1 LLLYALFL
9 EIAKAIQHP
18 VRRQR
23 LKTQRPKYASK
34 LWKYGKKMYFSYL
47 GKNIQQTLEEL
58 LKFVNISDAANKCVL
73 FYNGTQF
80 GKAKISSAPPPGL
93 GWVHAKGENKLLQNG
108 TPRETSNV
116 LLKLGNIRDI
126 ERNRVLFHDGTTFM
140 AYPLTPSALAPCQSG
155 GSQAVR
161 RGNDEAD
168 KAEDEND
175 S

>member
-1 LLLYALFL
+1 
-9 EIAKAIQHP
+9 
-18 VRRQR
+18 
-23 LKTQRPKYASK
+23 
-34 LWKYGKKMYFSYL
+34 
-47 GKNIQQTLEEL
+47 
-58 LKFVNISDAANKCVL
+58 
-73 FYNGTQF
+73 
-80 GKAKISSAPPPGL
+80 
-93 GWVHAKGENKLLQNG
+93 LQNG

-140 AYPLTPSALAPCQSG
+140 AYPLTPPALAPCQSG

-175 S
+175 SQSGVEYDNDESGDGCSDEDGDPQVTRLNRP